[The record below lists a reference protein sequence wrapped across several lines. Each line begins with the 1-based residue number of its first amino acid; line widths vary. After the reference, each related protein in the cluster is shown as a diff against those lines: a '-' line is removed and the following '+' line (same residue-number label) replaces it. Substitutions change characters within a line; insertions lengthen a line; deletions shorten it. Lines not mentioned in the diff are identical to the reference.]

1 MSEKLF
7 APGDRDYIEKLNTLH
22 EQVVA
27 IGGGGGEL
35 LPKISEDP
43 TNRAKAGS
51 DGGVYVSD
59 DLSPDP
65 LAYYIL
71 SRS

>member
-7 APGDRDYIEKLNTLH
+7 APGDRDYIDKLNTLH

-27 IGGGGGEL
+27 IGGEGEL
-35 LPKISEDP
+35 LPKISADP
-43 TNRAKAGS
+43 NNRAEAGS

-59 DLSPDP
+59 DLNPDP